1 MTIFVD
7 DLKNPEAPVIL
18 PDGNLCLVEMHESRG
33 WILWLNADGRER
45 RVVAKTGRPNGMTL
59 AADGT
64 LWVAESVNPPSLLHV
79 TLDGDVE
86 IIATSCEGKE
96 FLFPNDLRFG
106 PDGMLYMTDSGVR
119 MDDWRDL
126 PPEQRQSAKTEGRV
140 YRIDPTTGDGEIIG
154 TGYDFTN
161 GIAFGSDNSLYV
173 AATQSGLIY
182 RHAWS
187 NGAVSS
193 DKEVFGSVV
202 DETEGALGFR
212 GPDGMAFGTDGNLYV
227 AVVGQQDVTVLGPD
241 GAAVRRITL
250 EGPAPTNVAFAPAG
264 SGKLYV
270 TEQGVG
276 HLEVHDVDTDGLPL
290 MKG

>member
-7 DLKNPEAPVIL
+7 DLKNPEAPVL
-18 PDGNLCLVEMHESRG
+18 LSDGNLCLVEMHESRG
-33 WILWLNADGRER
+33 WILWLSADGKER

-64 LWVAESVNPPSLLHV
+64 LWVAESVNPPALLHV

-86 IIATSCEGKE
+86 IVATSCEGKD

-106 PDGMLYMTDSGVR
+106 PDGMLYMTDTGVH
-119 MDDWRDL
+119 MDSWRDL
-126 PPEQRQSAKTEGRV
+126 PPGQRQNWPTDARV
-140 YRIDPTTGDGEIIG
+140 YRIDPSTGEGEIIG
-154 TGYDFTN
+154 TGYEFAN
-161 GIAFGSDNSLYV
+161 GIAFASDNSLYV

-182 RHAWS
+182 RHRWV
-187 NGAVSS
+187 NGAVSTE
-193 DKEVFGSVV
+193 KEVFGSVV
-202 DETEGALGFR
+202 DETRAPLGLR
-212 GPDGMAFGTDGNLYV
+212 GPDGMTFGTDGDLYV

-241 GAAVRRITL
+241 GNVVRRIAL
-250 EGPAPTNVAFAPAG
+250 EGPAPTNVAFGPAG

-276 HLEVHDVDTDGLPL
+276 HLEVHEVDIDGLPL

>member
-7 DLKNPEAPVIL
+7 DLMNPEAPVL
-18 PDGNLCLVEMHESRG
+18 LDDGSMCLVEMHVSRG
-33 WILWLNADGRER
+33 WVLWLSADGKER

-64 LWVAESVNPPSLLHV
+64 LWIAESVNPPALLHV
-79 TLDGDVE
+79 TLDGDVD
-86 IIATSCEGKE
+86 IVATSCEGKD

-119 MDDWRDL
+119 MDNWRDL
-126 PPEQRQSAKTEGRV
+126 PPDQRQHAPTEGRV
-140 YRIDPTTGDGEIIG
+140 YRIDPATGDGEIIG
-154 TGYDFTN
+154 TGYEFTN
-161 GIAFGSDNSLYV
+161 GIAFGADNSLYV

-187 NGAVSS
+187 GGAVSRE
-193 DKEVFGSVV
+193 KEVFASVV
-202 DETEGALGFR
+202 DESREALGFR

-227 AVVGQQDVTVLGPD
+227 AVVGQQDVTVLAPD
-241 GAAVRRITL
+241 GSVVHRIAL
-250 EGPAPTNVAFAPAG
+250 EGPAPTNVAFGPAG

-276 HLEVHDVDTDGLPL
+276 HLEVHEVETDGLPL
-290 MKG
+290 MRG